1 MGYGPV
7 ASKKV
12 FTVTLTVDPDQLSP
26 DAREWNCEGFFNLLE
41 NLIRDERAHE
51 EFIHL
56 LDSVTGQYKE
66 GAITARE
73 AANALLSRIGQ

>member
-41 NLIRDERAHE
+41 NLIRDGLAHAEPNLEYKDVRVTMNNEGE
-51 EFIHL
+51 E
-56 LDSVTGQYKE
+56 
-66 GAITARE
+66 
-73 AANALLSRIGQ
+73 